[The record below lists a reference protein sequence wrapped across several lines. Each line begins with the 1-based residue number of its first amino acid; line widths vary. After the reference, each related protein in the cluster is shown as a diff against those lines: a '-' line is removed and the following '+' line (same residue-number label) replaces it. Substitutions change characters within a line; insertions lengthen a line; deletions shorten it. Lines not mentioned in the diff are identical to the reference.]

1 MEVRFHGTIA
11 DSIITTEE
19 SVGVGSRCHY
29 LSRLADLV
37 DWPIGFEVEPATKR
51 PRIDSLSGDRSI
63 TDQVQSDCSKT
74 QY

>member
-1 MEVRFHGTIA
+1 MEVRFHGTVA
-11 DSIITTEE
+11 DSTAAIKE
-19 SVGVGSRCHY
+19 SAGVSSPCHC
-29 LSRLADLV
+29 LSGLANLV
-37 DWPIGFEVEPATKR
+37 DWPIGSEVEPATKR